1 MSLDEKTPKDNPVV
15 EGSVPG
21 ETKKPPVRKSLP
33 RLPSEKTNLSNGKV
47 APAKA
52 VTAST
57 KAKSERKK
65 PDKDVDALSQS
76 SPVDDNADPEDS
88 QEQAPRVNED
98 RNESHM
104 VVEVVAVEP

>member
-1 MSLDEKTPKDNPVV
+1 MK
-15 EGSVPG
+15 GSVPV
-21 ETKKPPVRKSLP
+21 ETKKPSVRKSLP
-33 RLPSEKTNLSNGKV
+33 SLPSEKTNLSNGKV

-65 PDKDVDALSQS
+65 PDKDVDAISQS
-76 SPVDDNADPEDS
+76 SPVGDNADPKDS

-98 RNESHM
+98 NRTESCA
-104 VVEVVAVEP
+104 VVEVVAVKP